1 MTGTRSGGS
10 KGTPRSKKKVVTAP
24 TLSEWE
30 LAMKEVAE
38 SAPSGE
44 GFTVSEVAEETGIS
58 AGRIRTFLQKLIREG
73 GARAVPGG
81 KRGVAISGRACVM
94 PSYVL
99 VKKK

>member
-1 MTGTRSGGS
+1 MKGTRSGGS
-10 KGTPRSKKKVVTAP
+10 NAMPRSKKKVVAP

-81 KRGVAISGRACVM
+81 KRGVAISGRACMV